1 MILNENIKNGFDK
14 LDFEIENIESL
25 SIEIKGEDFF
35 ISLFI
40 YDENNKIV
48 GQITTNKN
56 VKRYFSKDYN
66 KSSDGFY
73 EISCNKYRIE
83 TMLYSKNE
91 INMIIKEDESPIDRS
106 SEIKIEKDRILDK
119 KANWY
124 AGDFHTHSIYSDGKM
139 TREEN
144 IEIAKSMGL
153 SFFSPTEHNFN
164 HTSFAKGDVLI
175 LDSTE
180 ITSSFGHINLFF
192 TNESVFN
199 KFSLEIL
206 NTEEGLLNILDY
218 IKDEVYSINHAF
230 MESYEFLV
238 EDYKLED
245 LKFIEIINDP
255 TYTTSNDAMEKALK
269 AWDIMLKNGYEVY
282 GIGGSDSH
290 LRPDESY
297 EESNYPSMLGDPK
310 TFIYA
315 ENLSK
320 VEIKKSMLEGKIT
333 VSRDGLIEF
342 NKISENEFLIKLEKN
357 SYHDK
362 KLHIEYILDGK
373 IYKKSE
379 NISDEVKLELDD
391 GYHYFRANVRDE
403 SGNLYGFTNP
413 YFYKLEKADKKLT
426 TWKELMEC
434 VND

>member
-1 MILNENIKNGFDK
+1 MILNKKLQKGFEKIEFEVENID
-14 LDFEIENIESL
+14 SL

-40 YDENNKIV
+40 YDLDNKLV

-56 VKRYFSKDYN
+56 VIRYFSKDYN
-66 KSSDGFY
+66 KSSDGFS
-73 EISCNKYRIE
+73 EISSNKYRLEYI
-83 TMLYSKNE
+83 LYSNNE
-91 INMIIKEDESPIDRS
+91 IDLIIDENESPIDRS
-106 SEIKIEKDRILDK
+106 HEINIEEDRVLSEEEK
-119 KANWY
+119 WY
-124 AGDFHTHSIYSDGKM
+124 AGDFHTHSVYSDGKM

-144 IEIAKSMGL
+144 IEMAKSMGL
-153 SFFSPTEHNFN
+153 SLFSPTEHNFN
-164 HTSFAKGDVLI
+164 HNSFPKSDILI
-175 LDSTE
+175 IEGTE
-180 ITSSFGHINLFF
+180 ITSSYGHINLFF

-206 NTEEGLLNILDY
+206 NTEEGLFNILDY
-218 IKDEVYSINHAF
+218 IKDEIYSINHAF

-238 EDYKLED
+238 GDYKLEE

-255 TYTTSNDAMEKALK
+255 TYTTSKDAMEKALK
-269 AWDIMLKNGYEVY
+269 AWDIMLKNGYKVY

-290 LRPDESY
+290 LRPDEKY
-297 EESNYPSMLGDPK
+297 EGSKYPSLLGDPK

-315 ENLSK
+315 NNLSK
-320 VEIKKSMLEGKIT
+320 EEIKKSMLDGKIT

-342 NKISENEFLIKLEKN
+342 FKVSENKFSLKLEKD

-379 NISDEVKLELDD
+379 NLNEEIELDLD
-391 GYHYFRANVRDE
+391 DEYHYFRANIRDE
-403 SGNLYGFTNP
+403 NGNLYGFTNP
-413 YFYKLEKADKKLT
+413 YFYNLEKADKKIT